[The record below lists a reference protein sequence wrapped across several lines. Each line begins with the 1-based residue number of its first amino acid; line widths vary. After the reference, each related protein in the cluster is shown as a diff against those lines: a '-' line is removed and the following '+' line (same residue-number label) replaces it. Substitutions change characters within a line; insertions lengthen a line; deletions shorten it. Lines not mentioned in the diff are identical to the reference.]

1 MPKREAVA
9 RPGEGGKSTFAAG
22 ACRKGTLS
30 DLDAMPLPARGAT
43 GGSNRPYSLRDPGL
57 LGPGFGAG

>member
-22 ACRKGTLS
+22 RLLQGTLS
-30 DLDAMPLPARGAT
+30 DLDALPVPARGCDACVARACPPL
-43 GGSNRPYSLRDPGL
+43 SP
-57 LGPGFGAG
+57 LGPGFGAD

>member
-22 ACRKGTLS
+22 AFRQGTLS
-30 DLDAMPLPARGAT
+30 DLDARRLQPERVHGDE
-43 GGSNRPYSLRDPGL
+43 SDI
-57 LGPGFGAG
+57 GPGFGAG

>member
-22 ACRKGTLS
+22 RLPEGTLS
-30 DLDAMPLPARGAT
+30 DLDALPLPALARVRAREARAADGD
-43 GGSNRPYSLRDPGL
+43 GGCRRP
-57 LGPGFGAG
+57 